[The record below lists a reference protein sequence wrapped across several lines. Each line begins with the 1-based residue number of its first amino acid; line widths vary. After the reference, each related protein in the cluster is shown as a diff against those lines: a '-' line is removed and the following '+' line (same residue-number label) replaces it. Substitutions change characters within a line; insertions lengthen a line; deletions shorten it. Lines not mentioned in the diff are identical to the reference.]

1 MILIILIF
9 VITVAIIEVIILAE
23 LDRIRTQKIQS
34 AIEKNQAKLKK
45 VDDEEKQRQH
55 LRSLKQI
62 DDVEI

>member
-1 MILIILIF
+1 MILTILIF

-34 AIEKNQAKLKK
+34 AIEKSQAELKK
-45 VDDEEKQRQH
+45 VDEEEKQRQH